1 MCTLRDELAAAA
13 AKKRDDEGRAKVRE
27 IVVSMVDIVMV
38 WCQDTSSLS
47 LEGPEFGVGCTIQ
60 I

>member
-13 AKKRDDEGRAKVRE
+13 AKKRDDGGRAKVRE

-38 WCQDTSSLS
+38 WCQDPS
-47 LEGPEFGVGCTIQ
+47 
-60 I
+60 